1 MAIPDLQPLT
11 IHRVD
16 RTPYLYLISF
26 GFLSMLA
33 YIVNST
39 HMMLIKPFENTK
51 YFRSK
56 AFLKN
61 SKLNIYILRLLEVN
75 INIRNSLHTIQAFL

>member
-16 RTPYLYLISF
+16 RTPYLY
-26 GFLSMLA
+26 
-33 YIVNST
+33 
-39 HMMLIKPFENTK
+39 PFENTK
-51 YFRSK
+51 YLRSK
-56 AFLKN
+56 AFFKN